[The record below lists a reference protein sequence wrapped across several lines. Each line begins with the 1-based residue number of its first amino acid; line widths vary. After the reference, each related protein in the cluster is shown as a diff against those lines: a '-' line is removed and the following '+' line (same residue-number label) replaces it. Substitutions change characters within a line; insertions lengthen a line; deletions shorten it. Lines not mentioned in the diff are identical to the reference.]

1 MKYFVLLVITCLL
14 FQSCAEP
21 EAAQTKHY
29 FDLKGLIDAQIK
41 QLDAHKKRV
50 QKTITVDGQAETK
63 QLEELDWAKELEL
76 FQQADLNKAAYKQSY
91 VVVEN
96 DSSILYT
103 LKPTEKVAIKKL
115 SIFKNQGQVIRI
127 EAQLEE
133 KNYLYHSQKN
143 LEAHFSKGVID
154 SYRIEGFQQLVLGNK
169 KAYSIVGRIQHD

>member
-1 MKYFVLLVITCLL
+1 MKYLVLLVISCLL
-14 FQSCAEP
+14 LSSCAEP
-21 EAAQTKHY
+21 EAAHVNHY
-29 FDLKGLIDAQIK
+29 FDLKSFINAQIK
-41 QLDAHKKRV
+41 QLKAQKKSV

-63 QLEELDWAKELEL
+63 QLDDLDWAKELEL

-91 VVVEN
+91 LVVEN

-103 LKPTEKVAIKKL
+103 LKPSEKIAIKKL
-115 SIFKNQGQVIRI
+115 FIFKKQGQISHL

-143 LEAHFSKGVID
+143 LEAHFSKGLMD

-169 KAYSIVGRIQHD
+169 KAYSIVGRVAHD